1 MSSRNEKL
9 KPGDAAQ
16 KRSRSRCEAC
26 RAKTG
31 EPSLTSWETNY
42 FLSVTMTTEGLSSN
56 LQTLTESLTSFSST
70 QSLPELLRQK
80 AKNYNQ
86 KTADEKLRLKAENYS
101 LPKE

>member
-1 MSSRNEKL
+1 
-9 KPGDAAQ
+9 
-16 KRSRSRCEAC
+16 
-26 RAKTG
+26 
-31 EPSLTSWETNY
+31 
-42 FLSVTMTTEGLSSN
+42 MTTGGLSSN